1 VAKSSSA
8 SRVPWTQF
16 EDVPAAEGLLFG
28 NDLTQNLCG
37 GSVDGPGDVFDE
49 YTRQDSHTTTSTIA
63 ATTTATISSPSF
75 DQYGQQNYF
84 EDQSAPALNFAYMQ
98 VEDGSLLDTLP
109 ASNSAAA
116 SASAT
121 EATGEA
127 AAWSYSMD
135 NHVDTVG
142 GESCEIASHKQSG
155 TPEANYGSP
164 PPVTLQKDYSHRS
177 ALHIAVSQGNI
188 RMVKL
193 LLDRDADVGL
203 LNKDG
208 QTPLHLAVSATAESG
223 KRYGGSSS
231 VEFKEAEKTIR
242 LLMQAGADIH
252 ATDDSG
258 RSVLVTAVATGSEA
272 VVQMVL
278 DIMACEG
285 LEDNSSNSNCNSKVL
300 GSDVRHESIQAA
312 LNKPD
317 AEGTLPLHMAV
328 ASGSASMVLLLL
340 SNGADING

>member
-109 ASNSAAA
+109 ASNSAAT
-116 SASAT
+116 SAS
-121 EATGEA
+121 
-127 AAWSYSMD
+127 
-135 NHVDTVG
+135 VDTVG

-285 LEDNSSNSNCNSKVL
+285 LEDNSSNSNCSSKVL